1 MQCSSRGMNY
11 FSSHKII
18 VIRHKQKES
27 VLKKGISLNFK
38 LTYKKH
44 CFESQ
49 SDPVWL
55 QNGSN
60 KKLAWANSDLMLPNM
75 TITQFIKLYDIV

>member
-1 MQCSSRGMNY
+1 MQCSSCGMNY
-11 FSSHKII
+11 FSSHKI
-18 VIRHKQKES
+18 VIRQKQKES

-38 LTYKKH
+38 QTYKKH

-49 SDPVWL
+49 SDLVLL

-60 KKLAWANSDLMLPNM
+60 KKLA
-75 TITQFIKLYDIV
+75 